1 MRTVM
6 ARLARPYRRLAPSNL
21 LLCLLCALLSRLLL
35 GGPTIAVAAPTESLP
50 RPGECAL
57 WAGQARLLARRLL
70 ERATQAEQSAV
81 ARFYVETAYQLSP
94 APQLLYNLGLLRL
107 RSGIPV
113 EAADLLRRYQAQIGT
128 ELPSDHRAAIDKALQ
143 QVPKDSY
150 EVELVATVGA
160 VVFVDDRLVGKA
172 PLGTPLLLSN
182 GSHRLR
188 IELGYRQAEAKVSEL
203 DFSDQNTAHAQ
214 RLRLRL
220 PKAVVLIAP
229 EFSLTQQQ
237 RLTTIFKEQ
246 GIALV
251 PHHDRDLLLSRVAD
265 RTGCLTQTICQLW
278 LGEQLDVEQ
287 VMVMRSID
295 LVRAE
300 NERLSRLS
308 LEVLSVPHGAQLLH
322 RQTICPDCS
331 PSRSEPYLHALAR
344 TVRRELPDLTA
355 TGAATMDEPA
365 PIGFEDA
372 APSSLSPCAL
382 ARGTARRL
390 ARRLLQDISKVQ
402 GDDEA
407 RVRIETAFQLSP
419 SPILLYNLGLLYRRM
434 GSTLVGA
441 DLLGRFLATGG
452 MEVTAERRAKV
463 EAALAEPHEPSA
475 QVLLTGPPGALVLVD
490 GQLHGTLP
498 LESPLS
504 VAPGTHR
511 LLIEIGYR
519 MSTYELSLRAGE
531 QRPLTTTL
539 PDAVLLLPDEKIMST
554 HPELL
559 TVSQRAAE
567 EAGLTVIPE
576 RDRELIVH
584 SLPEYENCER
594 SLLCMRRVGK
604 MLGAQSVLRLERRN
618 SGLWAGRMVDSD
630 DGALSSLTSE
640 SCKNCPS
647 DDLAIRWVVK
657 QLALRRHAPRAKT
670 TLDAEPRALLSLDG
684 FGVGEAPQPLLLTD
698 GTYQLTATFADT
710 RSVTQRLRVPT
721 DLHLTLR
728 LPVAPSRRKRIVP
741 AAIGLSLLAGG
752 TILLATGIGLWGA
765 ENRPGAMPPAPWEP
779 ANGPI
784 TPVAGPVLLV
794 TGAASAL
801 AGGLI
806 LGRLGLSGLRELR
819 SR

>member
-1 MRTVM
+1 MRTVTV
-6 ARLARPYRRLAPSNL
+6 RLARPDRRSARSNRWRRFL
-21 LLCLLCALLSRLLL
+21 GVLVSLILL
-35 GGPTIAVAAPTESLP
+35 GAPAVSMATAIESLP

-70 ERATQAEQSAV
+70 ERATQSEQPAV
-81 ARFYVETAYQLSP
+81 ARFYVETAFQLSP

-107 RSGIPV
+107 RSGLPL
-113 EAADLLRRYQAQIGT
+113 EAADLLRRYQVQVGP
-128 ELPSDHRAAIDKALQ
+128 ELPADHRAVIDKTLQ

-150 EVELVATVGA
+150 EVELITTVGA

-182 GSHRLR
+182 GPHRLR
-188 IELGYRQAEAKVSEL
+188 IELGYRQTEVRVSEL
-203 DFSDQNTAHAQ
+203 DLGERNTGTAQ

-237 RLTTIFKEQ
+237 RLSTIFKEQ
-246 GIALV
+246 GITLV
-251 PHHDRDLLLSRVAD
+251 PHHDRDLLLSQVAD
-265 RTGCLTQTICQLW
+265 RTGCLTQTSCQLW

-300 NERLSRLS
+300 SERLSRLS
-308 LEVLSVPHGAQLLH
+308 LEILSVPHGAQLLH
-322 RQTICPDCS
+322 RQTICPDCG

-355 TGAATMDEPA
+355 TGAGTMDEPA
-365 PIGFEDA
+365 PIGFEETT
-372 APSSLSPCAL
+372 PSSLSPCAL

-434 GSTLVGA
+434 GSALAGA

-452 MEVTAERRAKV
+452 MEVTTERRAKV
-463 EAALAEPHEPSA
+463 EAALADSNEPIA
-475 QVLLTGPPGALVLVD
+475 QVALNGPPGALVFVD
-490 GQLHGTLP
+490 GRLHGTLP
-498 LESPLS
+498 LESPLV
-504 VAPGTHR
+504 VAPGAHR
-511 LLIEIGYR
+511 LSIEIGYR
-519 MSTYELSLRAGE
+519 MSTYELSLRTGE
-531 QRPLTTTL
+531 QRQLTTTL

-584 SLPEYENCER
+584 SLPEYEHCER

-604 MLGAQSVLRLERRN
+604 MLGAQSVIRLERQN
-618 SGLWAGRMVDSD
+618 SGLWAGRMVDSE
-630 DGALSSLTSE
+630 DGALSSLSSE
-640 SCKNCPS
+640 SCKNCSS

-657 QLALRRHAPRAKT
+657 QLALRRHTPRAKT
-670 TLDAEPRALLSLDG
+670 TLDADPRAILSLDG
-684 FGVGEAPQPLLLTD
+684 FGIGEAPQQLLLTE
-698 GTYQLTATFADT
+698 GNYQLTAAFADT

-728 LPVAPSRRKRIVP
+728 LPEAPSRRKRIVP
-741 AAIGLSLLAGG
+741 AALGLSLLSGG
-752 TILLATGIGLWGA
+752 TIFLATGIGLWGA
-765 ENRPGAMPPAPWEP
+765 ANSPGALPPAPWEP

-794 TGAASAL
+794 TGAASVL
-801 AGGLI
+801 AGGI
-806 LGRLGLSGLRELR
+806 IVGRLGLAGLRELR